1 MYWVSVGNGKVL
13 YSQDEINSNHNPYN
27 HSHHKSH
34 RVIPFLHHRMPPPPI
49 PTSCKPFACTGLE
62 GCSRSHSHG
71 QRRFC

>member
-34 RVIPFLHHRMPPPPI
+34 RVI
-49 PTSCKPFACTGLE
+49 TDKSEKWE
-62 GCSRSHSHG
+62 RSLK
-71 QRRFC
+71 